1 MLAAPNMF
9 PCAGCRRECLSEML
23 GTFMLVLVGPA
34 SVIIS
39 GLLLAQSV
47 LVPAEA
53 LVATA
58 FAFGATV
65 SMIIWSLGR
74 YSDAHA
80 NPSVTVA
87 LTVAGRFNG
96 RLLAPYLIFQI
107 VGGVLA
113 GFALK
118 VLFQT
123 GDAGTDLGSTK
134 LATGVEALVGIGLEA
149 TGTFVLT
156 AFVLLG
162 PTYITTPGRRAF
174 SVGAVLFA
182 VILFLG
188 PLTGA
193 GLNPARSVGPA
204 LASGNFED
212 LHVYVVGPLLG
223 ASVAGIVLRG
233 RGKAQRADERG
244 RRPGPIL
251 FVCIENAGGS
261 QMAEAF
267 ARDLGLRATSAGTR
281 PASRVNPVVVE
292 AMKEKGLDLSRNHP
306 RILTPEM
313 IQEASLAVT
322 MGCSVEEVCPRPIL
336 AQLQKKLV
344 DWDLDD
350 PKGKTIGE
358 VRKIRD
364 EIERRVR
371 RLGETD
377 HSEGAVEHP

>member
-1 MLAAPNMF
+1 
-9 PCAGCRRECLSEML
+9 ML
-23 GTFMLVLVGPA
+23 GTFMLVLVRPA

-134 LATGVEALVGIGLEA
+134 LATGA
-149 TGTFVLT
+149 FVLT

-251 FVCIENAGGS
+251 VVCIENAGGS

-267 ARDLGLRATSAGTR
+267 ARDLGL
-281 PASRVNPVVVE
+281 
-292 AMKEKGLDLSRNHP
+292 
-306 RILTPEM
+306 
-313 IQEASLAVT
+313 
-322 MGCSVEEVCPRPIL
+322 
-336 AQLQKKLV
+336 
-344 DWDLDD
+344 
-350 PKGKTIGE
+350 
-358 VRKIRD
+358 
-364 EIERRVR
+364 
-371 RLGETD
+371 
-377 HSEGAVEHP
+377 